1 MGRAS
6 CSHYLPLCSP
16 SSGRARQWRSVLTV
30 CDNEGCRLSC
40 FSGQRRLTKV
50 ATRPPPFSVGQ
61 RLLRFSGDG
70 PIRGRRKWKE
80 RCYGRCHA
88 PSAAIGGKGCP
99 PQGG

>member
-30 CDNEGCRLSC
+30 RDNEGSRLSC
-40 FSGQRRLTKV
+40 LSGQRRLTKV

-61 RLLRFSGDG
+61 RRLRSSGTG
-70 PIRGRRKWKE
+70 PIPGRRKWKD
-80 RCYGRCHA
+80 RCHCSC
-88 PSAAIGGKGCP
+88 PSPSTKIGGKGCP